1 MNLTIRTASGSTYVV
16 TEEAD
21 GLRVTRPDGKPHY
34 KGRAAQGALA
44 RSVEA
49 EVGKPA
55 VFYWGTGRDEFSPDG
70 APDTE
75 ANQRTTMTSPVVG
88 ITVGTGEAAH
98 YVLHT
103 VPGAS

>member
-1 MNLTIRTASGSTYVV
+1 MNLVIRTASGSTYTV
-16 TEEAD
+16 TEVEG
-21 GLRVTRPDGKPHY
+21 GLSVRREGAAHY
-34 KGRAAQGALA
+34 AGRAGEGRIAHT
-44 RSVEA
+44 VEA

-55 VFYWGTGRDEFSPDG
+55 VFHWGTGRDEFSPDG
-70 APDTE
+70 APDTS
-75 ANQRTTMTSPVVG
+75 ANQRFTHTSKVVG

>member
-1 MNLTIRTASGSTYVV
+1 MNLTIRTASGSKYVV
-16 TEEAD
+16 TEEPD
-21 GLRVTRPDGKPHY
+21 GLRVEREGGAHY
-34 KGRAAQGALA
+34 AGRACLGRLA
-44 RSVEA
+44 HTVEA

-55 VFYWGTGRDEFSPDG
+55 VFHWGTGRDEFSPDD
-70 APDTE
+70 APDSP
-75 ANQRTTMTSPVVG
+75 ANNRLTHTSKVTG

>member
-1 MNLTIRTASGSTYVV
+1 VNLTIRTASGSKYVV
-16 TEEAD
+16 TEEPD
-21 GLRVTRPDGKPHY
+21 GLRVNREEGGAHY
-34 KGRAAQGALA
+34 TGRACLGRLAL
-44 RSVEA
+44 SVEA

-70 APDTE
+70 TPLFG
-75 ANQRTTMTSPVVG
+75 NRRTTETSKVVG
-88 ITVGTGEAAH
+88 ITVGTGEPAH